1 MKIRGTQLTKPQPV
15 EIYADTVYLR
25 SNIERIET
33 DKFTGWEYEE
43 TQLSLPAYMTLL
55 QQETALVQDA
65 LAELIYGGGTE

>member
-33 DKFTGWEYEE
+33 GEFTGWEYEE